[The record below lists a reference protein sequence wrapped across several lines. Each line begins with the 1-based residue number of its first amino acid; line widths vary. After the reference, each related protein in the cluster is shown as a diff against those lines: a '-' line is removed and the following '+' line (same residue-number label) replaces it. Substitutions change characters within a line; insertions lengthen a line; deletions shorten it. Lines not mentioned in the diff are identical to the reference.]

1 MATDGATGAW
11 LAGLWTVAVALAVA
25 VAVAVADAGG
35 ASEDGEAT
43 RGACVSTLVTGGFT
57 AVVGDT
63 GATATGAV
71 VTCVTG
77 GAGGST
83 TCCV

>member
-1 MATDGATGAW
+1 M
-11 LAGLWTVAVALAVA
+11 VAVA
-25 VAVAVADAGG
+25 VAVAVAVEDAEG

-57 AVVGDT
+57 AVVGDA
-63 GATATGAV
+63 GATDAV
-71 VTCVTG
+71 VSCVTG
-77 GAGGST
+77 GACGST